1 MIGLSGGRVDTAA
14 SFSGVR
20 TGAARVEAEALAR
33 EIKDAELKEW
43 LQQAGVTEKD
53 GEYTYSLNGEAKTI
67 KAESGKSIEWT
78 ITEEVHDD
86 RVVVVVTAEP
96 KLVHVQK

>member
-1 MIGLSGGRVDTAA
+1 MVGLSGGRVDTAA

-33 EIKDAELKEW
+33 ETADTELKAW
-43 LQQAGVTEKD
+43 LDKAGVTQKE
-53 GEYTYSLNGEAKTI
+53 GVYSLPDGKTI
-67 KAESGKSIEWT
+67 TAESGKSIAWT

-86 RVVVVVTAEP
+86 RVVVTAEP
-96 KLVHVQK
+96 KLVSVQK